1 MKRRILGA
9 AIAALCLAGGGRLV
23 AAEAPMVAKVPFQP
37 SDVFRLNQAGTPR
50 FSPDG
55 KTLVYVRTTQ
65 DIMIDDGRRAL
76 WLIDL
81 ATGDQTPLASD
92 VDGADAP
99 RWSPDGSRIAFVGK
113 GRDGSRQIFVVWPAT
128 GRVAQIST
136 LAQAPTAL
144 SWSPDGRTLAFVR
157 LEAAAPATL
166 GVPLEKPEGAK
177 WADPIKVI
185 TGMDYRADG
194 LGYRLPGRKHLF
206 VMSADGGEERQLT
219 SGPFEDSG
227 PLSWSPD
234 GGDILFTSHR
244 RPDWEHDPLRS
255 RVYRVSVST
264 RAVSPLSAG
273 EGPDAD
279 PVYAP
284 DGRHVA
290 FLTHPDRRRGYENTH
305 VWIMDRD
312 GGGLRDLTPGSDRS
326 FQAPVWS
333 SDGQAI
339 LAGFVDHGVSQVGR
353 IAVAGGAL
361 ETVASGLVGDGLDLP
376 YTGSSFDVAR
386 NGTLAVTAGDAEHP
400 ADIAVVR
407 KGTARRLTDLN
418 GGLLASRTLS
428 PAERIT
434 VPSTHDG
441 KPVDGWILRPPNF
454 DPRRKY
460 PLILEIHGGPYAD
473 YGPAF
478 SSDDQ
483 LYAAAGYVVVYAN
496 PRGSTSYGAAFAN
509 EIEHAYPGHDYDDL
523 MSVVDGVIARGN
535 VDPGRLFV
543 TGGSGGGVLSAWIVG
558 KTQRFRAAA
567 VQKPVVNWSSEI
579 LTNDLFAWMG
589 NYWFGKYPWE
599 DPASYWAL
607 SPLSLVDK
615 VKTPT
620 LVVVGEHDLRTPPAE
635 AEQYYNALQLLGV
648 PSELVRVPGAFHD
661 MAARPSHSAAKSLAI
676 LAWFARYDTE
686 VLK

>member
-9 AIAALCLAGGGRLV
+9 AMGVLCLAGAGRLA
-23 AAEAPMVAKVPFQP
+23 AAEGPSVPSVAFQP
-37 SDVFRLNQAGTPR
+37 GDVFRLSQAGLPQ

-55 KTLVYVRTTQ
+55 QTLVYVRTTE
-65 DIMIDDGRRAL
+65 DIMIDGGRRAL
-76 WLIDL
+76 WLIDV
-81 ATGDQTPLASD
+81 ATGVQTPLAPA
-92 VDGADAP
+92 VEEADTP
-99 RWSPDGSRIAFVGK
+99 RWSPDGSRIACVAK
-113 GRDGSRQIFVVWPAT
+113 GRDGRPQIFVVWPTT
-128 GRVAQIST
+128 GRWAQISS
-136 LAQAPTAL
+136 LAEAPAAL
-144 SWSPDGRTLAFVR
+144 SWSPDGRSLAFVR

-166 GVPLEKPEGAK
+166 GEPLPKPEGAR

-194 LGYRLPGRKHLF
+194 LGYRSPGRKHLF
-206 VMSADGGEERQLT
+206 VIPAEGGEERPLT
-219 SGPFEDSG
+219 GGPFEDAG

-244 RPDWEHDPLRS
+244 RPDWEHEPLKS
-255 RVYRVSVST
+255 QIFRVSITSG
-264 RAVSPLSAG
+264 AVSPLSAG
-273 EGPDAD
+273 DGPDAD

-305 VWIMDRD
+305 VWIMDRE
-312 GGGLRDLTPGSDRS
+312 GGSRRDLTPAFDRS

-333 SDGQAI
+333 ADGTAI
-339 LAGFVDHGVSQVGR
+339 LAGYVDHGVSRVGR
-353 IAVAGGAL
+353 IALAGGTV
-361 ETVASGLVGDGLDLP
+361 EMVASGLVGDGLDLP
-376 YTGSSFDVAR
+376 YTGGNFDVAR
-386 NGTLAVTAGDAEHP
+386 NGTLAITAGDARHP

-407 KGTARRLTDLN
+407 KAGERRLTDLN
-418 GGLLASRTLS
+418 GGLLAGRTLS

-434 VPSTHDG
+434 VASTHDG
-441 KPVDGWILRPPNF
+441 KPIDGWILRPPNY
-454 DPRRKY
+454 DPQRRY

-478 SSDDQ
+478 ASDDQ

-523 MSVVDGVIARGN
+523 MSVVDGVIAQGG
-535 VDPGRLFV
+535 VDPQRLFV

-558 KTQRFRAAA
+558 KTRRFRAAA

-599 DPASYWAL
+599 DPAGYWAL

-620 LVVVGEHDLRTPPAE
+620 LVVVGEQDLRTPPAE

-648 PSELVRVPGAFHD
+648 PSALVRVPGAFHD
-661 MAARPSHSAAKSLAI
+661 IAARPSHSAAKSLAI
-676 LAWFARYDTE
+676 LAWFARYDTGA
-686 VLK
+686 LK